1 MIEPLVIE
9 LRLRDIRNF
18 FADPEIDP
26 FDGEAID
33 ESGINQLM
41 DVLGSTRDW
50 KNRPLQVTLRVP
62 PTDEAR
68 TLIPRMGAATRVY
81 SQRHIQYAERKLR
94 ELRFQGGRA
103 LLVGC
108 AFLALCLAIAAG
120 IEKLI
125 GSVGLMG
132 RLLVE
137 SAVIA
142 GWVGLWRPVELLL
155 FDWWPYTRDI
165 TMYRKIEGMTLSV
178 VATEGY

>member
-1 MIEPLVIE
+1 MTEPLVIE

-41 DVLGSTRDW
+41 DVLRSTRDW
-50 KNRPLQVTLRVP
+50 KGRPLEVILHVP
-62 PTDEAR
+62 ASDEAR
-68 TLIPRMGAATRVY
+68 TLIPRMGAAMRVY

-94 ELRFQGGRA
+94 EMRFEGGRA

-108 AFLALCLAIAAG
+108 AFLAFCLALAAG
-120 IEKLI
+120 IEMLLDPERL
-125 GSVGLMG
+125 VG

-155 FDWWPYTRDI
+155 FDWWPYRKDI
-165 TMYRKIEGMTLSV
+165 AMYRKIEGMTLSV
-178 VATEGY
+178 VTQDRA